1 MEPFFK
7 HFDLRLVSPSFDSPL
22 TDTLMELNHL
32 RKLELGGTTAPWIF
46 FQLKEIFQLL
56 ESVNSARIE
65 GNQTTILEYVEQ
77 KIENKERS
85 SEKYSEIA
93 NVESAMV
100 YIEKN
105 IDESVE
111 ITTSFIKEL
120 HQLTVSGLKDEG
132 DHTPGIYRRW
142 NVKISNSPHLP
153 PKYDSVQEYMNELI
167 SFINKSDAGK
177 YDLLKTAIAHHRFS
191 WVHPFGNGNG
201 RVVRLLTYA
210 MMIKYGF
217 NVKEG
222 KLINPTAVFC
232 NDRNYYYQKL
242 KEADEGD
249 DESLLSWCDYVLNGI
264 LDEVSKVN
272 KLLNFDYLYKRILV
286 PTIKYAA
293 EREYLN
299 EVEVNILMIGIKKQE
314 FRSTDLNEVL
324 SALSARQI
332 THQIA
337 KMKDSGFIQPLK
349 ENGRTYFINF
359 MNNFLMRALVKI
371 LEREGFI
378 PAIDK

>member
-1 MEPFFK
+1 
-7 HFDLRLVSPSFDSPL
+7 
-22 TDTLMELNHL
+22 
-32 RKLELGGTTAPWIF
+32 
-46 FQLKEIFQLL
+46 
-56 ESVNSARIE
+56 
-65 GNQTTILEYVEQ
+65 
-77 KIENKERS
+77 
-85 SEKYSEIA
+85 
-93 NVESAMV
+93 
-100 YIEKN
+100 
-105 IDESVE
+105 
-111 ITTSFIKEL
+111 
-120 HQLTVSGLKDEG
+120 
-132 DHTPGIYRRW
+132 
-142 NVKISNSPHLP
+142 
-153 PKYDSVQEYMNELI
+153 MNELI

>member
-1 MEPFFK
+1 
-7 HFDLRLVSPSFDSPL
+7 
-22 TDTLMELNHL
+22 
-32 RKLELGGTTAPWIF
+32 
-46 FQLKEIFQLL
+46 
-56 ESVNSARIE
+56 
-65 GNQTTILEYVEQ
+65 
-77 KIENKERS
+77 
-85 SEKYSEIA
+85 
-93 NVESAMV
+93 
-100 YIEKN
+100 
-105 IDESVE
+105 
-111 ITTSFIKEL
+111 
-120 HQLTVSGLKDEG
+120 
-132 DHTPGIYRRW
+132 
-142 NVKISNSPHLP
+142 
-153 PKYDSVQEYMNELI
+153 
-167 SFINKSDAGK
+167 
-177 YDLLKTAIAHHRFS
+177 
-191 WVHPFGNGNG
+191 
-201 RVVRLLTYA
+201 
-210 MMIKYGF
+210 
-217 NVKEG
+217 
-222 KLINPTAVFC
+222 
-232 NDRNYYYQKL
+232 
-242 KEADEGD
+242 
-249 DESLLSWCDYVLNGI
+249 VLNGI